1 MCSVK
6 PQTDLS
12 HKGRAVEE
20 WADLHFFRPIGI
32 RIARA
37 LQRTGISADQVTLWS
52 LAIGLVAGHLFAYR
66 DRWTNAIGFVLFIV
80 SDIFDSA
87 DGQLARLRG
96 SSTRFGRALDGIS
109 DNLRFV
115 NLYFHLIYRLIHSGF
130 WGPGAFL
137 LVAAAGLAHTFQSA
151 AIDFVRNAFLY
162 IGVGNGGELDL
173 PEDLDGDRRATVLQ
187 RFGARVY
194 RDYVERQVHLFPR
207 SVKLIRLL
215 RRRGVTD
222 AFRAEYRARQEVVLP
237 LCAWLGQ
244 NIRFVLVGVAAV
256 AAHLPA
262 LRGAAALTGRVEVVA
277 LVDSAGDVPP
287 VDAIPLFGRREQLRD
302 LAPLDFIDICTPT
315 ASHLELTL
323 WGLEQGYHVVCE
335 KPVALTRGEAERI
348 AAAARTSGR
357 IVMPCHQ
364 YRHNPVWMKVKEWLA
379 SGAIGRWHLAEFS
392 VYRTTADPGR
402 VAGGTP
408 WRGTSAAGRGGVLLD
423 HGTHLVYQLLDIAGM
438 PASVSAWTGRLRHAR
453 YEVEDT
459 ASLRFDYPGRLVTMF
474 FTWAAQARE
483 NRIRFVGDEG
493 AIEWT
498 GGELRL
504 ERAGA
509 VERLD
514 YSAELEKTAY
524 HRWFAGLFEG
534 FVAALDRS
542 DPGAAAGPFL
552 EDIRRVASV
561 VEHAYIAARNGAT
574 VAISDDA

>member
-6 PQTDLS
+6 PQNDLS
-12 HKGRAVEE
+12 HKGQAVEE

-37 LQRTGISADQVTLWS
+37 LQPTGISADQVTLWS
-52 LAIGLVAGHLFAYR
+52 LVIGLVAGHLFAYQ
-66 DRWTNAIGFVLFIV
+66 DRWTNVIGFVLFIV

-96 SSTRFGRALDGIS
+96 RSTRFGRALDGIS

-115 NLYFHLIYRLIHSGF
+115 NLYFHLIYRLIHAGF

-173 PEDLDGDRRATVLQ
+173 PEDLAGGPQTTVLQ

-194 RDYVERQVHLFPR
+194 RDYVQRQSHLFPR
-207 SVKLIRLL
+207 TVKLIRLL
-215 RRRGVTD
+215 RRHGVTD
-222 AFRAEYRARQEVVLP
+222 DFRAEYRARQEVVLP

-244 NIRFVLVGVAAV
+244 NIRFVLLGVTAV
-256 AAHLPA
+256 AAHISAFLWA
-262 LRGAAALTGRVEVVA
+262 EAVWMSLVLVA
-277 LVDSAGDVPP
+277 LLWIHEWNA
-287 VDAIPLFGRREQLRD
+287 
-302 LAPLDFIDICTPT
+302 T
-315 ASHLELTL
+315 AL
-323 WGLEQGYHVVCE
+323 
-335 KPVALTRGEAERI
+335 GEAVRI
-348 AAAARTSGR
+348 AAAASASGR

-364 YRHNPVWMKVKEWLA
+364 YRHNPVWMKVKQWLA

-402 VAGGTP
+402 VADGTP

-474 FTWAAQARE
+474 FTWAARARE